1 MSSHRSCD
9 SNKLQRK
16 LIYLLKRWVSFQGCG
31 FFTLLQEM
39 VAAHAASLAVHSC
52 NLPWEAHRLS
62 SPLPIEFPCGTRD
75 ELWKMSWGKWVWR
88 GGGGLIGVGKKCV
101 CEFYGK
107 CKGKTG
113 LLEKYLGTVLLL
125 TRTFLFSFDMALEA
139 ILESS

>member
-1 MSSHRSCD
+1 M
-9 SNKLQRK
+9 
-16 LIYLLKRWVSFQGCG
+16 G
-31 FFTLLQEM
+31 
-39 VAAHAASLAVHSC
+39 
-52 NLPWEAHRLS
+52 
-62 SPLPIEFPCGTRD
+62 
-75 ELWKMSWGKWVWR
+75 KMGLERRGRVDWGR
-88 GGGGLIGVGKKCV
+88 EEV